1 MSNFL
6 TGRFFLTCYVT
17 LFSGLYGFGFGGVCC
32 NGELDFDLA
41 VSSGEAAWPGHE
53 WLLIVYQVSFQHCCI
68 MTHSLHK
75 GKFMNHYA
83 L

>member
-32 NGELDFDLA
+32 NGELDFDLT
-41 VSSGEAAWPGHE
+41 VSSGEAAWPGGC
-53 WLLIVYQVSFQHCCI
+53 LSF
-68 MTHSLHK
+68 T
-75 GKFMNHYA
+75 KFLFNTA
-83 L
+83 A